1 MRERFFYVTNKFIKE
16 LREVRV
22 SSWLRVPTAILFFL
36 PGVLGSIFFLV
47 ISYVQQL
54 KLARFNVKKLAIA
67 LFFLC
72 LLLIATVIQF
82 GYFYDIPSL
91 ISGILYCCLFIL
103 LVSSSEFSE
112 IRLEVLRGFVY
123 INALLLILGHL
134 FPVIGNL
141 VFDEQLLIMRYRG
154 LTLEPSIIGIILS
167 WCFYYLLSLGVKH
180 SLLAIF
186 LCIVIIIATFSG
198 SAYILLGVASLLAL
212 NLRNLAFLVAI
223 MIFTAPIFFLFDAGL
238 QGLVFQRIENIA
250 SGNIS
255 NSTFL
260 RFVAPFLVLSDMI
273 ETTPLSY
280 LFGVG
285 IGFSEGYLSQN
296 SDVFYYLRDYK
307 FNFVPK
313 INNGITVIIVN
324 FGLVMSIFLLIHAV
338 LQAYKNQTM
347 PLLFLFFSTLFF
359 TGHIFSPIFML
370 MYMLLI
376 KKIRII

>member
-1 MRERFFYVTNKFIKE
+1 M
-16 LREVRV
+16 
-22 SSWLRVPTAILFFL
+22 SSWLAVSTAILFFL
-36 PGVLGSIFFLV
+36 PGVLGSICFLV
-47 ISYVQQL
+47 ISYAQQL
-54 KLARFNVKKLAIA
+54 KLARFYIQNLVIA

-72 LLLIATVIQF
+72 LLLIATVVQF
-82 GYFYDIPSL
+82 DYFYDIPSL

-103 LVSSSEFSE
+103 VVSSSAYVE
-112 IRLEVLRGFVY
+112 IKLRVLRGFVY
-123 INALLLILGHL
+123 INALLLILGYL
-134 FPVIGNL
+134 FPVIGDL

-154 LTLEPSIIGIILS
+154 LTLEPSIIGIVLS
-167 WCFYYLLSLGVKH
+167 WCFYYLLSLGAKQ
-180 SLLAIF
+180 SLLAVF
-186 LCIVIIIATFSG
+186 LCVVIIVATFSG
-198 SAYILLGVASLLAL
+198 SAYILLGIASLLAL
-212 NLRNLAFLVAI
+212 NLRNLAFLTVI
-223 MIFTAPIFFLFDAGL
+223 MILCLPLFFLFDAGL

-273 ETTPLSY
+273 DTTPLSY

-296 SDVFYYLRDYK
+296 SDIFYYLRDYK

-324 FGLVMSIFLLIHAV
+324 FGLVMGFSLLVHAV
-338 LQAYKNQTM
+338 WQASKNHTM

-376 KKIRII
+376 KKIRIT